1 MLTLVE
7 LHDLFDRLGTP
18 PAGRQLVET
27 ARRLAPVRQVQSN
40 SSIVITRYAS
50 RKMGRLVGCESRTV
64 EYPAVIQYEH
74 DPEVLEYYAQPVKV
88 DRYTGPRTRSG
99 RSEGRR
105 VSGRSGKRFPPVTP
119 ADPALSPPSG

>member
-40 SSIVITRYAS
+40 SSNVITRYAS
-50 RKMGRLVGCESRTV
+50 RKMGRLVDCESRTV

-74 DPEVLEYYAQPVKV
+74 DPEVLEYYVHQIFNELLLAETSAPF
-88 DRYTGPRTRSG
+88 
-99 RSEGRR
+99 RR
-105 VSGRSGKRFPPVTP
+105 RGLVTSSNGMST
-119 ADPALSPPSG
+119 A